1 MERIEA
7 LALAIAHEND
17 ALNPGS
23 ESFMT
28 LNPGMIRS
36 HSLER
41 LNPVNENGVRTFAR
55 FEDGLRCLT
64 GNLKAKCS
72 GATKAKG
79 YAGRLSPESS
89 LKDLVKTF
97 NYIQIRKII
106 EFLQDALDDR
116 AINEMTPLRFFLEN

>member
-1 MERIEA
+1 MNRLEA
-7 LALAIAHEND
+7 LALSIAHEND

-23 ESFMT
+23 EAFAT

-36 HSLER
+36 HSTER
-41 LNPVNENGVRTFAR
+41 LNPVNENGVRTFQR

-79 YAGRLSPESS
+79 YAGRLSPDST

-97 NYIQIRKII
+97 NYIQVRKVV
-106 EFLQDALDDR
+106 ELLQDSLDDR
-116 AINEMTPLRFFLEN
+116 AVNELTPLRFFLEG

>member
-1 MERIEA
+1 MDRLEA
-7 LALAIAHEND
+7 LALAVAHEND

-23 ESFMT
+23 EAFVT

-41 LNPVNENGVRTFAR
+41 LNPVNENGVRTFKR

-64 GNLKAKCS
+64 GNLRAKCS
-72 GATKAKG
+72 GATNAKG
-79 YAGRLSPESS
+79 YAGRLSPDSS

-97 NYIQIRKII
+97 NYIQVRKVV
-106 EFLQDALDDR
+106 EFLQDALEDK
-116 AINEMTPLRFFLEN
+116 AVTEMTPLRFFLEN